1 MTKPLLTFNRDVCI
15 CWEDRKG
22 RDWETYVNVT
32 YTYDGSELTIIR
44 QNCADACYDLSDD
57 QFNELVYEN
66 VAAEADERYFD
77 EVGEDA

>member
-1 MTKPLLTFNRDVCI
+1 MTKPLITFNRDVLI

-22 RDWETYVNVT
+22 REWETDVNVT

-57 QFNELVYEN
+57 QFNELVYEA
-66 VAAEADERYFD
+66 VADEADERY
-77 EVGEDA
+77 EEELEAVS

>member
-1 MTKPLLTFNRDVCI
+1 M
-15 CWEDRKG
+15 
-22 RDWETYVNVT
+22 T

-44 QNCADACYDLSDD
+44 QNCADDCYDLSDD

>member
-1 MTKPLLTFNRDVCI
+1 MTKPLLTFNRDVYI

-32 YTYDGSELTIIR
+32 YTYDGSELTITR
-44 QNCADACYDLSDD
+44 QNCADDCYDLSDD
-57 QFNELVYEN
+57 QFNELVYEA
-66 VAAEADERYFD
+66 VEAEADERYLD